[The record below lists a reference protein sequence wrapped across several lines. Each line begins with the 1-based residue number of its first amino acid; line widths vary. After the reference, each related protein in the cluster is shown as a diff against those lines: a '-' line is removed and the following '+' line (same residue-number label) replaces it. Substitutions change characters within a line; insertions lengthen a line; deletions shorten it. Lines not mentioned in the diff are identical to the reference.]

1 MFKSWKLWSFL
12 IVILVGATGFLW
24 IHGKGLW
31 TCGVNG
37 YDLGRDTSYSFISGN
52 CFVVQKD
59 GSKIDVKR
67 LIGDGGGSEDDVGD
81 VLGTN

>member
-1 MFKSWKLWSFL
+1 MLKSWKLWLSLL
-12 IVILVGATGFLW
+12 IILSGLTGFFW

-37 YDLGRDTSYSFISGN
+37 YDLSRDTSYSFISGN

-67 LIGDGGGSEDDVGD
+67 LIGDGGGSDDDAGD
-81 VLGTN
+81 ALGTN